1 MAQTRDARLITKRT
15 SVPGKIPT
23 GTTGNEL
30 NYIKSGELASNLAD
44 HTLWG
49 YDGTDVFE
57 YGSNSF
63 LGLTGGTISGDLF
76 VNGSLSAN
84 TLFSG
89 STDVETIIYNIL
101 AGAPSGDITRVQPGT
116 NITTGGTANSP
127 IINLDNNIV
136 ITSVNATTLSGGTI
150 YSGATDLSNIFGT
163 LSIQQ
168 TLQAQMPTKADLSG
182 ATFTGAISAPSLSAT
197 TISGG
202 TFYGDGSG
210 LTNLPASSA
219 SSAYRTFRLTGGT
232 TYTFTDFSLVN
243 TLSINKIVGSST
255 TVVLNQT
262 PVINEFFV
270 VKDAKGDS
278 KTNPITISGGTYNID
293 GNTAVEL
300 KAKNNPSL
308 TFLFDGT
315 EYIII

>member
-1 MAQTRDARLITKRT
+1 MADRQARLITKRT

-44 HTLWG
+44 HSLWG
-49 YDGTDVFE
+49 YDGTNVFE

-210 LTNLPASSA
+210 LYNLPASSA
-219 SSAYRTFRLTGGT
+219 YRVFRLTGGT
-232 TYTFTDFSLVN
+232 TYTFTDFGVVNSLSV
-243 TLSINKIVGSST
+243 NKIVGSST
-255 TVVLNQT
+255 TVVLNQAPT
-262 PVINEFFV
+262 INEFYV